1 MNKARLNI
9 ATSKLVGNSGQL
21 DWLPRNPRTWTA
33 GDLERTKR
41 SIERDP
47 DFLEDRPLLVV
58 PAESG
63 KGERYIVFGGNL
75 RLKACRENGVKTA
88 PAVIYFPETDEDRET
103 VKRRAML
110 DNGSF
115 GSWDYDELANKW
127 DDLPLV
133 DLGIPAWE
141 PEQDWTG
148 DAEMDEDEI
157 ERKKRE
163 FEERMAAGEI
173 SEEDEEYQEF
183 LDKFKL
189 KKTTDDCYTPDGI
202 YEALADWVAKKYAL
216 NRKDFVRPFYPG
228 GDYQKEQYKPTDVV
242 VDNPPFSILA
252 EILNFYKTNGIRFFL
267 FAPTLTLFSSSS
279 SSCALPVGVAITY
292 ENGASVNTSF
302 LTNLEP
308 SGIRLRSEPSLYA
321 AIKEANDKNLA
332 EMKKQ
337 LPKYSYDHHVITA
350 PFVGA
355 LSRLGIEFSV
365 PTAESVSVS
374 NLDAQKASGRAIYGK
389 GYLVSD
395 QVWAER
401 EKAEREKAEREK
413 AEREKAEREKAER
426 WELSDRERAVVAQL
440 TENGKKAGR
449 VL

>member
-115 GSWDYDELANKW
+115 GSWDYDALANEW

-141 PEQDWTG
+141 PEQDADGFGAGEEGPAATEDDFDADADVEEGRTKRGDIWELGSHRLMCG
-148 DAEMDEDEI
+148 DATDAKDVARLIDGAAIDLSLTDPPYGISIVKSGKIGGDKPATFGKEVADKQGKLIGDYKNLKQFGKKVTEDEFI
-157 ERKKRE
+157 K
-163 FEERMAAGEI
+163 ANIYHEI
-173 SEEDEEYQEF
+173 KGDDTTETARLSYLIMKDVSKNQVIFGGNYFTDF
-183 LDKFKL
+183 LPPHACWVVWDKMNGNSVFA
-189 KKTTDDCYTPDGI
+189 DV
-202 YEALADWVAKKYAL
+202 ELAWTSFDKGA
-216 NRKDFVRPFYPG
+216 R
-228 GDYQKEQYKPTDVV
+228 
-242 VDNPPFSILA
+242 
-252 EILNFYKTNGIRFFL
+252 L
-267 FAPTLTLFSSSS
+267 FAWMWNGMARAGDRATEGVKRIHPTQK
-279 SSCALPVGVAITY
+279 PVG
-292 ENGASVNTSF
+292 
-302 LTNLEP
+302 
-308 SGIRLRSEPSLYA
+308 LYGK
-321 AIKEANDKNLA
+321 ILD
-332 EMKKQ
+332 
-337 LPKYSYDHHVITA
+337 
-350 PFVGA
+350 
-355 LSRLGIEFSV
+355 EFSKEGDRV
-365 PTAESVSVS
+365 LDLFAGSGTLAIAAEQ
-374 NLDAQKASGRAIYGK
+374 AGRVAYMMEIEPY
-389 GYLVSD
+389 YCDVII
-395 QVWAER
+395 A
-401 EKAEREKAEREK
+401 
-413 AEREKAEREKAER
+413 R
-426 WELSDRERAVVAQL
+426 WEKL
-440 TENGKKAGR
+440 TGKKATKIAG
-449 VL
+449 